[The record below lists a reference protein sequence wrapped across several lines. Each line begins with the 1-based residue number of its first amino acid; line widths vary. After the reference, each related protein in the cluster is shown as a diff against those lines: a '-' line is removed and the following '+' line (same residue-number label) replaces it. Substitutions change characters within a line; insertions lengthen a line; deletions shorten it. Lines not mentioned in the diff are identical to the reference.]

1 MLTCKQ
7 TFLLGAQSNYRQL
20 SWRERLGMRMHLMFC
35 DACGRFRRQMAFLHE
50 AARRFSW
57 EPGADEQQVRLS
69 AEALERIA
77 RHLDRDG

>member
-7 TFLLGAQSNYRQL
+7 VFLLGVQSNYRQL

-50 AARRFSW
+50 AARRFAG
-57 EPGADEQQVRLS
+57 EPDVDKQIRLS